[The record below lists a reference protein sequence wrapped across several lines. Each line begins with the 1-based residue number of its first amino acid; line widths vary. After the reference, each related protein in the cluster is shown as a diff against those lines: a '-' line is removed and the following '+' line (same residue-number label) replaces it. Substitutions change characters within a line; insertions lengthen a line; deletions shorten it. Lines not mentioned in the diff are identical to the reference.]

1 MAQSELIEELE
12 KGSDP
17 CGGKWGRPLWR
28 KGSDPVTGRQK
39 MLLKEKLNLYKKDDL
54 KVFADDIGL
63 AKLSKLK
70 KAELVERVAAMLLN
84 PDVMFCR
91 MSIFDDRAIEIF
103 EKGIGK
109 FYRFTDDERDIV
121 SILNE
126 MDLAVVGEDDAGE
139 DIVFVFDDVAEV
151 WQGVKNEKFEAYR
164 KRASW
169 VWKCLYWTE
178 EMYGYTPIENFLDVI
193 GVKKEFRM
201 SANELIEIF
210 NRFPLDRLW
219 TVRIGDFFLSTVFD
233 SDDLYDLRARQM
245 GKDFYIPSVAEVEEL
260 FNKCALLSTPAY
272 QEMKKYMTKNMHLTE
287 TKAEDIL
294 LDLWDMLSKDDD
306 FHETMEWFMEQFETK
321 SKKQAIDLL
330 NLLMPLSNNTR
341 RLSNK
346 GHTPSELSS
355 RCKFEPGNMPV
366 ITAGSSLAAE
376 MLAEAAP
383 EIRKLGFGLD
393 LESNAANIPVM
404 DLPNG
409 LDGPV
414 KMSQKRVYPNDPC
427 PCGSGKKFKKCCGK

>member
-1 MAQSELIEELE
+1 
-12 KGSDP
+12 
-17 CGGKWGRPLWR
+17 
-28 KGSDPVTGRQK
+28 

-109 FYRFTDDERDIV
+109 FYRFTDDERDTV

-201 SANELIEIF
+201 SGDELIEIF
-210 NRFPLDRLW
+210 DHFPLDRLW
-219 TVRIGDFFLSTVFD
+219 TVRLDDIFLSTIYAPD
-233 SDDLYDLRARQM
+233 PDRLYDLRVRQQD
-245 GKDFYIPSVAEVEEL
+245 KDYYIPTAAEVEEL
-260 FNKCALLSTPAY
+260 FDTCALLSTPAY
-272 QEMKKYMTKNMHLTE
+272 QKMKKYMTKNLHLTE
-287 TKAEDIL
+287 TEAEDIL
-294 LDLWDMLSKDDD
+294 LDLWDMLSTEDD
-306 FHETMEWFMEQFETK
+306 FHESLQWFMEQFEF
-321 SKKQAIDLL
+321 SNDKQARDIL
-330 NLLMPLSNNTR
+330 NLFMPLSNNTR
-341 RLSNK
+341 MIVNK
-346 GHTPSELSS
+346 GHTPSELSG
-355 RCKFEPGNMPV
+355 RIKFGPGNMPV
-366 ITAGSSLAAE
+366 ITAGSSLAAG
-376 MLAEAAP
+376 MLAKAAP
-383 EIRKLGFGLD
+383 EIRKMGFGLD
-393 LESNAANIPVM
+393 LESNAAKIPVM

-414 KMSQKRVYPNDPC
+414 KMSQKKVYPNDPC

>member
-1 MAQSELIEELE
+1 
-12 KGSDP
+12 
-17 CGGKWGRPLWR
+17 
-28 KGSDPVTGRQK
+28 

-109 FYRFTDDERDIV
+109 FYRFTDDERDTV

-193 GVKKEFRM
+193 NVKKELRM
-201 SANELIEIF
+201 TGDELIEIF
-210 NRFPLDRLW
+210 DHVPLDQLW
-219 TVRIGDFFLSTVFD
+219 TVRIDDIFLSTIYAPD
-233 SDDLYDLRARQM
+233 PDRLYDLRGRQQ
-245 GKDFYIPSVAEVEEL
+245 GKDYYIPTAAEVEEL
-260 FNKCALLSTPAY
+260 FDTCALLSTPAY
-272 QEMKKYMTKNMHLTE
+272 QKMKKYMTKNMHLTVTE
-287 TKAEDIL
+287 AEDIL
-294 LDLWDMLSKDDD
+294 LDLWDMLSTDDD
-306 FHETMEWFMEQFETK
+306 FHESVQWFMEQFETK
-321 SKKQAIDLL
+321 TKKQAIDLL
-330 NLLMPLSNNTR
+330 NLFMPLSNNTR
-341 RLSNK
+341 MLSNK
-346 GHTPSELSS
+346 GHTPSELSG
-355 RCKFEPGNMPV
+355 RIKFGPGNMPV
-366 ITAGSSLAAE
+366 ITAGSSLAAG

-383 EIRKLGFGLD
+383 EIRKMGFGLD

-414 KMSQKRVYPNDPC
+414 KMSQKKVYPNDPC
-427 PCGSGKKFKKCCGK
+427 PCGSGKKFKKCCGKTIS

>member
-1 MAQSELIEELE
+1 
-12 KGSDP
+12 
-17 CGGKWGRPLWR
+17 
-28 KGSDPVTGRQK
+28 

-70 KAELVERVAAMLLN
+70 KAELVERIAAMLLN

-109 FYRFTDDERDIV
+109 FYRFTDDERDTV

-193 GVKKEFRM
+193 NVKKELRM
-201 SANELIEIF
+201 TADELIEIF
-210 NRFPLDRLW
+210 DRFPLDRLW
-219 TVRIGDFFLSTVFD
+219 TVRLDDIFLSTIYAPD
-233 SDDLYDLRARQM
+233 PDRLYDLRVRQQD
-245 GKDFYIPSVAEVEEL
+245 KDYYIPTAAEVEEL
-260 FNKCALLSTPAY
+260 FDTCALLSTPAY
-272 QEMKKYMTKNMHLTE
+272 QKMKKYMTKNLHLAE

-306 FHETMEWFMEQFETK
+306 FHESLQWFMDQFELMN
-321 SKKQAIDLL
+321 KKQAGDIL
-330 NLLMPLSNNTR
+330 NLFMPLSNNTR
-341 RLSNK
+341 MIANK
-346 GHTPSELSS
+346 GHTPSELSG
-355 RCKFEPGNMPV
+355 RIKFGPGNMPV
-366 ITAGSSLAAE
+366 ITAGSSLAAG
-376 MLAEAAP
+376 MLAKAAP
-383 EIRKLGFGLD
+383 EIRKMGFGLD
-393 LESNAANIPVM
+393 LESNAAKIPVM

-414 KMSQKRVYPNDPC
+414 KMSQKKVYPNDPC

>member
-1 MAQSELIEELE
+1 
-12 KGSDP
+12 
-17 CGGKWGRPLWR
+17 
-28 KGSDPVTGRQK
+28 

-70 KAELVERVAAMLLN
+70 KAELVERIAAMLLN

-109 FYRFTDDERDIV
+109 FYRFTDDERDTV

-193 GVKKEFRM
+193 NVKKELRM
-201 SANELIEIF
+201 TADELTEIF
-210 NRFPLDRLW
+210 DHFPLDRLW
-219 TVRIGDFFLSTVFD
+219 TVRLDDIFLSTIYAPD
-233 SDDLYDLRARQM
+233 PDRLYDLRVRQQD
-245 GKDFYIPSVAEVEEL
+245 KDYYIPTAAEVEEL
-260 FNKCALLSTPAY
+260 FDTCALLSTPAY
-272 QEMKKYMTKNMHLTE
+272 QKMKKYMTKNLHLTE
-287 TKAEDIL
+287 TEAEDIL
-294 LDLWDMLSKDDD
+294 LDLWDMLSTEDD
-306 FHETMEWFMEQFETK
+306 FHESLQWFMGQFELMK
-321 SKKQAIDLL
+321 KKQAEDIL
-330 NLLMPLSNNTR
+330 NLFMPLSNNTR
-341 RLSNK
+341 MISNK
-346 GHTPSELSS
+346 GHTPSELSG
-355 RCKFEPGNMPV
+355 RIKFGPGNMPV

-383 EIRKLGFGLD
+383 EIRKLGFDLD

-414 KMSQKRVYPNDPC
+414 KMSQKKVYPNDPC